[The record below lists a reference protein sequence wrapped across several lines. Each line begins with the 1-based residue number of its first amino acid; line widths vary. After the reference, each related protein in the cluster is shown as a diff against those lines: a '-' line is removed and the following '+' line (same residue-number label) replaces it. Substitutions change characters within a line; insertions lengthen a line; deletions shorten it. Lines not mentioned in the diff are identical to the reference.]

1 VHYCDA
7 GDDCGATTTGGTGM
21 TGDIYQY
28 GTYANGEWIGTGSD
42 TFETF
47 DPARPGN
54 VVGRYRV
61 STPEDINATIR
72 AAVRAQREW
81 AAVPGLER
89 QYLVGRYFT
98 KLRESTEAIAVAI
111 TREMGKPIGDAR
123 GEVGWSLVES
133 EFMLGEAARSLGSVM
148 PSWRRDVQNLIMR
161 RPRGV
166 IAAVSPWN
174 YPFLTPM
181 RKVAPALVFGNAIVL
196 KPSEYTPAAA
206 CMMAELTKGIL
217 PDGLFGIVNGRGAA
231 GQSLVSHPRINGVT
245 FTGSVPTGKAIYQAA
260 AANLA
265 EVSLELGGKNPI
277 VVHDVRDLEACLDEI
292 ARGAMQNGGQRC
304 TSLSRVIVRRPLA
317 KDVEAGLAE
326 RLSKVIVGEGFDPK
340 AQIGPMAMRAQ
351 HDKVLSMIDMGV
363 REGAKIGAGGGRAAP
378 SGFEQGYF
386 VQPTLLCGVSPT
398 MRIARE
404 EIFGPVL
411 SVIPFDDIDEALGI
425 VNDVEFGLAACLY
438 SEDAWVTRRF
448 TEQAEAGMLHVNHQT
463 AGDPNMPFIGAKTSG
478 VGAGSVGASAA
489 TFYTSEH
496 SVYLKTLPPSK

>member
-1 VHYCDA
+1 MADQV
-7 GDDCGATTTGGTGM
+7 
-21 TGDIYQY
+21 YQY
-28 GTYANGEWIGTGSD
+28 GSYVAGEWSTKGDD

-47 DPARPGN
+47 DPARPGE

-61 STPEDINATIR
+61 STGAEIDGAVAAATQ
-72 AAVRAQREW
+72 AQREW

-89 QYLVGRYFT
+89 QYLLGRYFA
-98 KLRESTEAIAVAI
+98 KLKESTEAMAVAI

-123 GEVGWSLVES
+123 GEIGWSLVES
-133 EFMLGEAARSLGSVM
+133 EFMLGEAARSSGSVM

-196 KPSEYTPAAA
+196 KPSEYTPAVA
-206 CMMAELTKGIL
+206 CMMAELAKGVL
-217 PDGLFGIVNGRGAA
+217 PDGLFGIVNGRGAT
-231 GQSLVSHPRINGVT
+231 GQTLVADRRVNGVT
-245 FTGSVPTGKAIYQAA
+245 FTGSVPTGKAIYQVA

-277 VVHDVRDLEACLDEI
+277 VIHDVRDLAACLDEI

-304 TSLSRVIVRRPLA
+304 TSLSRVIVRRALV

-326 RLSKVIVGEGFDPK
+326 RLARVVVGQGFDPH

-351 HDKVLSMIDMGV
+351 HEKVLSMIAAGV
-363 REGAKIGAGGGRAAP
+363 REGAVVATGGGRAAP
-378 SGFEQGYF
+378 TGFEHGYF
-386 VQPTLLCGVSPT
+386 VQPTLLCSVQPT
-398 MRIARE
+398 MKIARE

-411 SVIPFDDIDEALGI
+411 SVLPFDHIDEALDI

-438 SEDAWVTRRF
+438 SDDPWVTRRF
-448 TEQAEAGMLHVNHQT
+448 TERADAGMLHVNHQT
-463 AGDPNMPFIGAKTSG
+463 AGDPNMPFIGTKASG

-489 TFYTSEH
+489 NFYTSEH
-496 SVYLKTLPPSK
+496 SVYLKTLPPTG